1 MDRHGYATVTPVSE
15 PGTDTRPL
23 LEMESGYLARA
34 MHLLPRQG
42 SDAPW
47 IAHTKYALDR
57 SVLRSAPVD
66 DPALRFTECVLETT
80 VTPVEVAAQ

>member
-1 MDRHGYATVTPVSE
+1 MTPVSE

-23 LEMESGYLARA
+23 LDMESGYLARA

-47 IAHTKYALDR
+47 VAHTKYALDR
-57 SVLRSAPVD
+57 SVLRGAPVD
-66 DPALRFTECVLETT
+66 DPALRFTESVVNTT
-80 VTPVEVAAQ
+80 ATPFEVAAR